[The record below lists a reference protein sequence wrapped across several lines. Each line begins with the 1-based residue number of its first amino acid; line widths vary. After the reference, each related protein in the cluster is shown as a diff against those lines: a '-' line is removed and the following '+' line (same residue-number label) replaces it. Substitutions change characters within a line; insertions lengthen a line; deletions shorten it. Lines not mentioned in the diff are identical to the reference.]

1 MNHHVGRM
9 PIVGAGITLCV
20 TLLMSVPV
28 VADEAGVIRAVKM
41 DPGKLAGIDLPA
53 EEQFVAPED
62 VIEGNHRPRGE
73 VLHYGDQLILEVYED
88 DPATFKID
96 EPYLFDE
103 FVMVL
108 SGKLILTGSDGVA
121 QEFVAGDSLVVPKGF
136 TGTWQMLGNFREFVV
151 IERNAYEEAYGMGE
165 E

>member
-1 MNHHVGRM
+1 MNHHAGRM
-9 PIVGAGITLCV
+9 PIVGAGFVLCAFV
-20 TLLMSVPV
+20 MMSVPV
-28 VADEAGVIRAVKM
+28 VADEANAVRAVKM
-41 DPGKLAGIDLPA
+41 DPEKLAGINLPA
-53 EEQFVAPED
+53 EETFIAPED
-62 VIEGNHRPRGE
+62 IIEGNHRPRGE

-96 EPYLFDE
+96 EPYAFDE

-108 SGKLILTGSDGVA
+108 SGKLILTDADGES

-151 IERNAYEEAYGMGE
+151 IERGAYEEEYGTAE